1 MRSWGLVGLAVALAA
16 ALVVGLG
23 AYTFIYGKGYSY
35 LLDDPKACV
44 NCHIMRDNF
53 DTWTVATHRT
63 VTCNQCHVP
72 EAFPSKYASKARSG
86 WFHSYAFTFKD
97 VQTIRITPYN
107 RRVLQGNCESCHER
121 MLLSVQPHGT
131 PPVKFCFECHRGVG
145 HGF

>member
-1 MRSWGLVGLAVALAA
+1 MRSWGFVGLAVTLSTAA
-16 ALVVGLG
+16 VIGLG

-35 LLDDPKACV
+35 LLDDPRACV

-72 EAFPSKYASKARSG
+72 SSVLAKYASKLRNG

-97 VQTIRITPYN
+97 VQTIRITPHN
-107 RRVLQGNCESCHER
+107 RQVLQGNCQSCHER
-121 MLLSVQPHGT
+121 MLMIVQPHGAQ
-131 PPVKFCFECHRGVG
+131 PVKFCFECHRGVG
-145 HGF
+145 HGL